1 MKRATKNKEDD
12 VLQAR
17 IYAMG
22 HSTHPLDHFINLLKT
37 HGIRMVCDVRT
48 IPRSR
53 HVPQFNKDSL
63 EIVLPAQELGYRH
76 FPQLGGLRK
85 PRRDSINLGWRNAS
99 FRGFADYMQTDQF
112 EAGLKELIQLTEK
125 EGPVV
130 IMCAEALPW
139 RCHRSLIADALL
151 TRGINVLQLDNRGH
165 ATPHTLTSF
174 ALVKDG
180 KVIYPGVI

>member
-1 MKRATKNKEDD
+1 MRDNVK
-12 VLQAR
+12 
-17 IYAMG
+17 IYAIG
-22 HSTHPLDHFINLLKT
+22 HSTHPLDHFITLLKA
-37 HGIRMVCDVRT
+37 HGIHMVCDVRT
-48 IPRSR
+48 VPRSR

-63 EIVLPAQELGYRH
+63 EIALPAQGLGYHH

-85 PRRDSINLGWRNAS
+85 PHRDSINLGWRNAS

-112 EAGLKELIQLTEK
+112 EEGLKDLINLSEE

-151 TRGINVLQLDNRGH
+151 ARGVNVLQLDNRGH
-165 ATPHTLTSF
+165 ATPHSLTSF

-180 KVIYPGVI
+180 KVTYPGIT

>member
-1 MKRATKNKEDD
+1 MKRATKDKEDD
-12 VLQAR
+12 VLLAR
-17 IYAMG
+17 IYGIG
-22 HSTHPLDHFINLLKT
+22 HSTHPLDHFITLLKA
-37 HGIRMVCDVRT
+37 HGIRIVCDVRT
-48 IPRSR
+48 VPRSR
-53 HVPQFNKDSL
+53 HVPHFNKESL
-63 EIVLPAQELGYRH
+63 EAGLRAQGLEYRH

-112 EAGLKELIQLTEK
+112 EVGLKELIKLSQE

-139 RCHRSLIADALL
+139 HCHRSLIADALVA
-151 TRGINVLQLDNRGH
+151 RGINILQLDNRGH

-180 KVIYPGVI
+180 RVTYPGVI

>member
-1 MKRATKNKEDD
+1 MKRSTKNKENDIRR
-12 VLQAR
+12 AR
-17 IYAMG
+17 IYAIG
-22 HSTHPLDHFINLLKT
+22 HSTHPLDHFIKLVKA
-37 HGIRMVCDVRT
+37 HGIHMVCDVRT
-48 IPRSR
+48 VPRSR

-63 EIVLPAQELGYRH
+63 ETALPAQGLGYRH

-85 PRRDSINLGWRNAS
+85 PSRNSVNLGWRNAS

-112 EAGLKELIQLTEK
+112 KDGLQKLIELSEE

-130 IMCAEALPW
+130 MMCAEALPW

-151 TRGINVLQLDNRGH
+151 AQGIHALQLDNRGH

-174 ALVKDG
+174 ASVKDG
-180 KVIYPGVI
+180 KVTYPGVI